1 MSDAG
6 ISPAVGIAGHGGMPG
21 MPSIPPAPEYQR
33 ADTEDP
39 YPPPRLGMVVVD
51 EVYAKVGA
59 ANDVV
64 IVRKPDGS
72 LTVSDFH
79 VMFNRKERVK
89 GGPPDAPSSLFT
101 AKKSVRTYINGK
113 LQPQLYLQVKE
124 DGFCTFPDGRVQPA
138 GDALAALAENGTL
151 VDGVNSV
158 RFQIRYL
165 RDPRVLVAECFAF
178 VWNVNT
184 PMIVVDIDGT
194 ITRSDVSG
202 LLMTL
207 TPGLLTDRTH
217 LGICKLL
224 TRMVDEAG
232 AQVVYLTSRPIV
244 LAPKTRAFLMATEQE
259 GKKLP
264 LGPLLCCLEKVRGVL
279 WRELVAKDMHDYKIK
294 ALLDLATPFREAG
307 RPFGEGV
314 FAAGIGNRLHDA
326 VAYKAAGI
334 PEDFI
339 FLIDTES
346 NLRVWDGDT
355 SKVGGSND
363 HSPISPSKSY
373 AEDQQGQQSLTRK
386 TMSPLDS
393 SRKRF
398 AKRLFSS
405 SGSIGSGVGGGD
417 SVSGVGGRHGGGRF
431 RTAAAAA
438 IKEAARKGNFGDDD
452 DDEEEEDDGGGEGIL
467 FSPALVQKPG
477 AAASV
482 AKPAPSPLTTMLE
495 ETSLASSSTSEAHP
509 QFPASPNDVG
519 VAKDSGGTGV
529 IGEAGEGA
537 AAAAAAAAAGSK
549 GEQGGRNGRPLQQ
562 QQQQSAGAA
571 QGRGGSSKLLHSF
584 SSSSSMASSS
594 TAAAD
599 STGYHSYADD
609 RFFDRLRASLDL
621 ATWEAQ
627 KTVEAAAQA
636 TQAGVHAGVQ
646 GIQAGVHAGVQGVQ
660 AAHAGVHAGVQA
672 GVQAAGSALSG
683 RGVGGTPQQAGE
695 GREGAASRLAERVH
709 EMSARDNPEPPAA
722 ALAAPTPADP

>member
-21 MPSIPPAPEYQR
+21 MPSLPPAPEYQR
-33 ADTEDP
+33 ADTEDA
-39 YPPPRLGMVVVD
+39 YPPPQLGMVVVD

-64 IVRKPDGS
+64 IVRRPDGT
-72 LTVSDFH
+72 LTISDFH
-79 VMFNRKERVK
+79 VMFNRKERVR
-89 GGPPDAPSSLFT
+89 GGPPDGPSSLST
-101 AKKSVRTYINGK
+101 ADKSVHTYINGK
-113 LQPQLYLQVKE
+113 LQPQLYLRVKA
-124 DGFCTFPDGRVQPA
+124 DGFCTFPDGRLQPA
-138 GDALAALAENGTL
+138 DDALAALAQNETL

-158 RFQIRYL
+158 RFEIRYL

-178 VWNVNT
+178 VWGVNT

-224 TRMVDEAG
+224 ARMVDEAG

-244 LAPKTRAFLMATEQE
+244 LAPKTRAFLTATEQE

-307 RPFGEGV
+307 RAFGDAV

-339 FLIDTES
+339 FLIDPES

-355 SKVGGSND
+355 SKVGGSNN

-373 AEDQQGQQSLTRK
+373 REERQQEHSPPKK
-386 TMSPLDS
+386 TKSPIDS
-393 SRKRF
+393 RRKRF
-398 AKRLFSS
+398 ANRLFNS
-405 SGSIGSGVGGGD
+405 SGSISSSGAGGMSSSSGEGRGGG
-417 SVSGVGGRHGGGRF
+417 GGF
-431 RTAAAAA
+431 RASASAA
-438 IKEAARKGNFGDDD
+438 IKEAASRASFGDDE
-452 DDEEEEDDGGGEGIL
+452 DDEEDYDDEEVMV
-467 FSPALVQKPG
+467 FSPALVYKPG
-477 AAASV
+477 AGAEASGV
-482 AKPAPSPLTTMLE
+482 GGTGKPAGPPLATMLE
-495 ETSLASSSTSEAHP
+495 EPSFASSTTSEAHP
-509 QFPASPNDVG
+509 QSPASSN
-519 VAKDSGGTGV
+519 SGAEV
-529 IGEAGEGA
+529 KVEAG
-537 AAAAAAAAAGSK
+537 K
-549 GEQGGRNGRPLQQ
+549 GKSEDGNQNGGQPQQ
-562 QQQQSAGAA
+562 QPAGA
-571 QGRGGSSKLLHSF
+571 GGGGASKLLHSV
-584 SSSSSMASSS
+584 SSSSSVVS
-594 TAAAD
+594 TVD
-599 STGYHSYADD
+599 SAGYRSYSDD
-609 RFFDRLRASLDL
+609 RFFDRLKASLDH
-621 ATWEAQ
+621 AAWEAQ
-627 KTVEAAAQA
+627 KAVGAAAQA

-646 GIQAGVHAGVQGVQ
+646 GIQAGVQ
-660 AAHAGVHAGVQA
+660 AGVHAGVEGVQA
-672 GVQAAGSALSG
+672 GVDGVHAAGSALSG
-683 RGVGGTPQQAGE
+683 RRIGGARQAGE
-695 GREGAASRLAERVH
+695 GGEGGEEAASRLAERVQ
-709 EMSARDNPEPPAA
+709 EMSARDNPEPPDPAA
-722 ALAAPTPADP
+722 AAGVSLPALADADKQTAMDA